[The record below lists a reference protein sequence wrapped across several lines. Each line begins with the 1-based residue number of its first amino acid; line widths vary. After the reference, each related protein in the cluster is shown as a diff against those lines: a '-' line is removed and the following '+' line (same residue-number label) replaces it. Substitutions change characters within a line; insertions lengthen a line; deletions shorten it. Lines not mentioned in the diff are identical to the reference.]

1 MYLRYMYIW
10 YICVQKTIWISLYF
24 GKPSWRVQTCFLSLV
39 FYQHA
44 KRQCFHGCKLWRCG
58 CNLYFFWDPIN
69 SGLCTQLLSHWKW
82 GILQKCKF
90 LFLPWEMIINLG
102 ISGGFPRNSQRP
114 ISSHGRPPWS
124 SQLELSQ
131 AQPLTG
137 PRRWRVF
144 TSYPLHEA
152 VKQNNPHMVA
162 PLRRIQYQLHQ
173 LILLQ
178 AIQPIKK
185 AFIQHHPTTPRQN
198 FKLMKVCRSVCG
210 LGISENAANLTPD
223 VGFGYCETM
232 LFFFC
237 VVFSRVWFASL
248 MVLLSPP
255 FHIGGCGR
263 IKHLRNCPT
272 ALKFWGGLSLL
283 TWYHLFMTNSSPW
296 KITIFNR

>member
-1 MYLRYMYIW
+1 MRL
-10 YICVQKTIWISLYF
+10 QSLFFF
-24 GKPSWRVQTCFLSLV
+24 GIQSILGYTPNYYPIGNGEYSKNVS
-39 FYQHA
+39 
-44 KRQCFHGCKLWRCG
+44 
-58 CNLYFFWDPIN
+58 FFP
-69 SGLCTQLLSHWKW
+69 
-82 GILQKCKF
+82 
-90 LFLPWEMIINLG
+90 PVEMIINLR

-137 PRRWRVF
+137 PRSWRVF

-162 PLRRIQYQLHQ
+162 PLRRLQYQL
-173 LILLQ
+173 
-178 AIQPIKK
+178 AS
-185 AFIQHHPTTPRQN
+185 TDSSY
-198 FKLMKVCRSVCG
+198 KLFSQSKRRSSNDKGVKTSSWWKFVGVCG

-223 VGFGYCETM
+223 VGFGYWETM
-232 LFFFC
+232 LFFFVLFFPEC
-237 VVFSRVWFASL
+237 DLHL

-272 ALKFWGGLSLL
+272 ALKFWGGLFLL
-283 TWYHLFMTNSSPW
+283 TWYHLVMTNSSPW